1 MDFFKNKNKEQEN
14 CNPTPSRRETI
25 ENFKISV
32 KEEIEKQVAENIQ
45 DFSESLK
52 GNGYTDE
59 QIRKEIADFKDQME
73 REAMEMFKEK
83 LVSLSKK

>member
-1 MDFFKNKNKEQEN
+1 MYYFQNKGQGKEVQN
-14 CNPTPSRRETI
+14 RRETI
-25 ENFKISV
+25 ENFKRTV
-32 KEEIEKQVAENIQ
+32 NAEIEKQVAENIQ